1 MLPVIKAANVVND
14 HGPTGL
20 PYKVIKQ
27 FLIGWKQYYRTE
39 YLRVFSIGH
48 KLNGKKWFVV
58 ECENVIMI
66 SSKEK

>member
-1 MLPVIKAANVVND
+1 MITAPQGCRI
-14 HGPTGL
+14 G
-20 PYKVIKQ
+20 YIKQ